1 MPNKLRRRKRTI
13 VSSCQQCRLSIL
25 PVALSAAFLGC
36 GPGST
41 SGAAPSGPVRTE
53 QVSGTNALLQ
63 AVSPVSDRVVW
74 VSGHAATWAR
84 TLDGGLTWQAAR
96 VAGADTALQFRDV
109 YAVSADVA
117 YLLSAGNGP
126 ASRIYKTTD
135 GGRSWTLQFT
145 NPDPRAFYDCMD
157 FWDADR
163 GIAVSDAVEGKLIL
177 LATRDGGAHW
187 DHPAIMPDAYEGE
200 GGFAASGT
208 CLVTRPGGH
217 AWIGT
222 GNGPRARVL
231 HTSDYGATWT
241 ADSTPLASGNAI
253 GITSV
258 SFRDLRNGIVFGGN
272 VGDNKAR
279 GDVVAVTHDGGATW
293 AIGGRPPFAG
303 AIFGG
308 AWVPGART
316 PTAVAVGPRG
326 AAWSRDGGSTWVAI
340 DSSAYWAVG
349 FASPRAGWAVGPR
362 GRIVKLSGF

>member
-1 MPNKLRRRKRTI
+1 M
-13 VSSCQQCRLSIL
+13 SSYGQFLLTYI
-25 PVALSAAFLGC
+25 PVALLSALGTAC
-36 GPGST
+36 RPGT
-41 SGAAPSGPVRTE
+41 APAAAPSGPVRTE
-53 QVSGTNALLQ
+53 QASGTRALLQ
-63 AVSPVSDRVVW
+63 AVSPVNDRVAW
-74 VSGHAATWAR
+74 VSGHAATFAR
-84 TLDGGLTWQAAR
+84 TVDGGATWQAAQVR
-96 VAGADTALQFRDV
+96 GADTTLQFRDV
-109 YAVSADVA
+109 YAVSANVA
-117 YLLSAGNGP
+117 YLLSAGSGP

-157 FWDADR
+157 FWDPDR
-163 GIAVSDAVEGKLIL
+163 GIAVSDAVEGKLII

-187 DHPAIMPDAYEGE
+187 DHPAVMPDAYEGE

-231 HTSDYGATWT
+231 HSADYGATWT
-241 ADSTPLASGNAI
+241 ADSTPLASGNAV

-258 SFRDLRNGIVFGGN
+258 SFRDLRHGIVFGGN

-279 GDVVAVTHDGGATW
+279 GDVVAVTSDGGATW
-293 AIGGRPPFAG
+293 ALGGRPPFAG

-308 AWVPGART
+308 TWVPGARA

-326 AAWSRDGGSTWVAI
+326 AAWSRDEGRTWMAI
-340 DSSAYWAVG
+340 DSTAYWAVG
-349 FASPRAGWAVGPR
+349 FASAKAGWAVGPR

>member
-1 MPNKLRRRKRTI
+1 MSAFRQFTR
-13 VSSCQQCRLSIL
+13 SRLTL
-25 PVALSAAFLGC
+25 ALLAATSAAC
-36 GPGST
+36 GPRSAAGP
-41 SGAAPSGPVRTE
+41 APSGPIRTE
-53 QVSGTNALLQ
+53 QASGTTALLQ

-74 VSGHAATWAR
+74 VSGHGATWAR
-84 TLDGGLTWQAAR
+84 TLDGGVTWQAAR
-96 VAGADTALQFRDV
+96 VPGADTTLQFRDV
-109 YAVSADVA
+109 YGVSAQVA

-135 GGRSWTLQFT
+135 GGQSWTLQFT

-157 FWDADR
+157 FWDAER
-163 GIAVSDAVEGKLIL
+163 GVAVSDAVEGKLVI
-177 LATRDGGAHW
+177 LATSDGGAHW
-187 DHPAIMPDAYEGE
+187 THPAAMPDAYDGE

-222 GNGPRARVL
+222 GNGPRARL
-231 HTSDYGATWT
+231 FHSSDYGATWT

-272 VGDNKAR
+272 VGNNNSR
-279 GDVVAVTHDGGATW
+279 GDVVALTHDGGATW
-293 AIGGRPPFAG
+293 ALGGRPPFAG

-308 AWVPGART
+308 TWVPGARV
-316 PTAVAVGPRG
+316 PMAVAVGPRG
-326 AAWSRDGGSTWVAI
+326 AAWSRNEGRTWMAI
-340 DSSAYWAVG
+340 DSAAYWAVG
-349 FASPRAGWAVGPR
+349 FASPKAGWAVGPR